1 MILFGAACGKE
12 AERPDIEILRE
23 ADSLEEARNSNGWEH
38 AGRIVPNFGFKT
50 SGVWARFPLEN
61 KNPEA
66 WRIIIEVGSAYLD
79 RIDLF
84 FISDGNVMRQSA
96 GDTVDFRTRTVP
108 HRNPAFRL
116 SLPPGSKSTVYLH
129 VTSKGTIMVPVRIWE
144 ADEFLYKA
152 MPEYLIHG
160 LYFGTIASLLVYN
173 FMIFVFVRER
183 SYLYYCL
190 YLSMILV
197 SYLLL
202 NGFAQQFFF
211 QYSPFILNEGL
222 LFVTALAI
230 VSAALFNREFL
241 QNKKVNSNMDKL
253 MMSLIWFAVIVAIS
267 SLLLPFMISV
277 RLITALMPLGSIA
290 LFLNAIMAAR
300 SGVQQ
305 SRYFILAWSALAAGS
320 IVESA
325 TSFTLLPM
333 SLAGRFGTQLG
344 TVAEVLLFSL
354 ALGRRIRRLSEE
366 KGKAQARLSALEK
379 DMELARAIQERILPH
394 SIPVSEAE
402 IKVTYIPLHAV
413 GGDFY
418 DFHETGERSL
428 GILIADVTGHG
439 VSAALD
445 SSTVKVAFRTVCSE
459 IASPGIVLGKMN
471 QFLRTY
477 IQYRFVSAFCIYL
490 DFDAMQM
497 KFAAAGHPPVLVL
510 RQGKVIPLESEGM
523 LLGVIQSFDY
533 KDATFD
539 LQPGDKLI
547 LYTDGLYEDLP
558 GEDYTIP
565 LYAQVE
571 RCAATTDADAFGETL
586 VHNLSQMR
594 TLLSDDITVIT
605 IDIPEPAVALR

>member
-1 MILFGAACGKE
+1 
-12 AERPDIEILRE
+12 
-23 ADSLEEARNSNGWEH
+23 
-38 AGRIVPNFGFKT
+38 
-50 SGVWARFPLEN
+50 
-61 KNPEA
+61 
-66 WRIIIEVGSAYLD
+66 
-79 RIDLF
+79 
-84 FISDGNVMRQSA
+84 
-96 GDTVDFRTRTVP
+96 
-108 HRNPAFRL
+108 
-116 SLPPGSKSTVYLH
+116 
-129 VTSKGTIMVPVRIWE
+129 MVPVRIWE

-230 VSAALFNREFL
+230 VSVALFNREFL

-366 KGKAQARLSALEK
+366 KGKAQARLSA
-379 DMELARAIQERILPH
+379 MM
-394 SIPVSEAE
+394 V
-402 IKVTYIPLHAV
+402 IK
-413 GGDFY
+413 
-418 DFHETGERSL
+418 
-428 GILIADVTGHG
+428 
-439 VSAALD
+439 
-445 SSTVKVAFRTVCSE
+445 
-459 IASPGIVLGKMN
+459 N
-471 QFLRTY
+471 
-477 IQYRFVSAFCIYL
+477 
-490 DFDAMQM
+490 
-497 KFAAAGHPPVLVL
+497 
-510 RQGKVIPLESEGM
+510 
-523 LLGVIQSFDY
+523 
-533 KDATFD
+533 
-539 LQPGDKLI
+539 
-547 LYTDGLYEDLP
+547 
-558 GEDYTIP
+558 
-565 LYAQVE
+565 
-571 RCAATTDADAFGETL
+571 
-586 VHNLSQMR
+586 
-594 TLLSDDITVIT
+594 
-605 IDIPEPAVALR
+605 